1 MTTCA
6 VVRYSDNVVI
16 NIIVA
21 EPSDLTSNEYYLV
34 EYSPDTVVY
43 IGGTYVDGV
52 FVAPAEEP
60 VAEPTPSD

>member
-6 VVRYSDNVVI
+6 VVQFSDNVVI
-16 NIIVA
+16 NAIVA
-21 EPSDLTSNEYYLV
+21 EPSDLAPDGCYLV
-34 EYSPDTVVY
+34 EYGPDTMVY

-60 VAEPTPSD
+60 IPEPAPSD

>member
-6 VVRYSDNVVI
+6 VVQYSDNVVV

-21 EPSDLTSNEYYLV
+21 EPSDLVSDEYYLV
-34 EYSPDTVVY
+34 EYGPDTMVY

-52 FVAPAEEP
+52 FTEPA
-60 VAEPTPSD
+60 SG